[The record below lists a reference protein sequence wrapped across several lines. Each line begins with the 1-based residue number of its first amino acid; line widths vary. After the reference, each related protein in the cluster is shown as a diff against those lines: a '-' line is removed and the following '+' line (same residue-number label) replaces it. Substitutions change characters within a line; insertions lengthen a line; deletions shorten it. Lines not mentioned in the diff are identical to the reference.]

1 MFCRGWQSNVQK
13 FITQLHSYRF
23 AHKPFVQS
31 DVLVKYYFPAGYVVV
46 QMSPILICLFVIP
59 SSTEGPK
66 ARLRVSGYN

>member
-1 MFCRGWQSNVQK
+1 MFCVFADEVFEGSGSGGRGSGG
-13 FITQLHSYRF
+13 
-23 AHKPFVQS
+23 
-31 DVLVKYYFPAGYVVV
+31 LVKYYFPAGYVFV